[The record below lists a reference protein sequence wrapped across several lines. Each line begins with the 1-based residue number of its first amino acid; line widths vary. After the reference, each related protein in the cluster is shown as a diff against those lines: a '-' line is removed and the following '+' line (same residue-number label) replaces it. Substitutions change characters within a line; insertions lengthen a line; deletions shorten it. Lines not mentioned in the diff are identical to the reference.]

1 MDMHSAEKQQ
11 RSTFSE
17 PTPKLRPDYVLSK
30 LHKCFSKAAVFTV
43 LPDYIMQSHPVS
55 STIANVCH

>member
-1 MDMHSAEKQQ
+1 MDMHAAEKRQ

-30 LHKCFSKAAVFTV
+30 LHKHFSKAAVFTV
-43 LPDYIMQSHPVS
+43 LPGLHHTKS
-55 STIANVCH
+55 SSIFYDS